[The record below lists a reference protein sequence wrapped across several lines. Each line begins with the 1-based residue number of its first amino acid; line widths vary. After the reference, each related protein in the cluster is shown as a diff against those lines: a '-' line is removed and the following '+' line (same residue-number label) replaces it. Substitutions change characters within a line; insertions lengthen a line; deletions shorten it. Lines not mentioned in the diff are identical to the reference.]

1 VELDE
6 ACRRQQLG
14 EGWFNTLEDVP
25 KQAISMSI
33 KQIMKSNHIICC
45 VPDARKATAVKNTL
59 EHEVSNIY
67 PASILQLHRDCTI
80 YLDQSSASLLSE
92 NTVSTI
98 TVK

>member
-1 VELDE
+1 
-6 ACRRQQLG
+6 
-14 EGWFNTLEDVP
+14 LEDVP

-59 EHEVSNIY
+59 EQMVTNLY
-67 PASILQLHRDCTI
+67 PASILQLHPDCTI